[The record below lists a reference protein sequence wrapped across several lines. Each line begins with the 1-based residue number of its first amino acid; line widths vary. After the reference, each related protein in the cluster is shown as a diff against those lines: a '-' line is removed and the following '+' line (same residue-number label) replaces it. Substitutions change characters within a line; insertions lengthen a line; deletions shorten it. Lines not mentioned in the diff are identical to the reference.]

1 MITYVIVC
9 DTDKALFIIYTLKFR
24 TVRKFIH
31 LLCVPAALR
40 LGIIHSILTYCKKS
54 AFIRTTHSKASQ
66 LPLSQCRALYF
77 LCCVWCH
84 IPCGKPLKRMLKTFK
99 PFIKPHSKG
108 IPNTENQQI
117 EIHVGKEKRQF
128 FFDFLLLVFIFHN
141 SIKFFS
147 CLLGNKF
154 VQSLFE
160 IASGLTNS
168 HKINMRM
175 NENGRTMDENKMNT
189 STIAPIHYSEIV
201 LSSRIKRN

>member
-24 TVRKFIH
+24 TARKFIH

-66 LPLSQCRALYF
+66 LPLSQCRVLYF

-117 EIHVGKEKRQF
+117 EIHVGKENASFSLSFYYLYLYSIIRLNF
-128 FFDFLLLVFIFHN
+128 FL
-141 SIKFFS
+141 
-147 CLLGNKF
+147 
-154 VQSLFE
+154 
-160 IASGLTNS
+160 A
-168 HKINMRM
+168 
-175 NENGRTMDENKMNT
+175 
-189 STIAPIHYSEIV
+189 Y
-201 LSSRIKRN
+201 